1 MSFCAGV
8 FVVVVAAAAVEVAVV
23 DGVMQITT
31 KGTMC

>member
-8 FVVVVAAAAVEVAVV
+8 FVVVVAAVEVAVV

-31 KGTMC
+31 KGTMR